1 MTILAIDYGRR
12 RFGLAL
18 AREGFI
24 ETKGFIEYQ
33 NLIQALTQLKKII
46 LQEEVDLIVV
56 GQVSGAIGREIQRFV
71 QRLEKMIKLPIE
83 LVDETLTSWEAER
96 LVGWRNKGRVDRV
109 AAALILERYLDRV
122 QTS

>member
-96 LVGWRNKGRVDRV
+96 LVGWRNKGRVDSV